1 MHVVCTL
8 WNGHLKYSACPHRVC
23 MQYTSTC
30 AKRCPHIHNTRFIL
44 SIFLFVFRLA
54 EVVFCC
60 CDISSIHITHTAN
73 VCIHFSQP
81 CVFYLFGKYILFSVR
96 ISSIC
101 VDLCMWIVF
110 LLLLLV
116 AVVCWVLCQISTH
129 EHDTHF
135 IRRWS
140 DRWFEAKK
148 VQKTMH
154 GHQTMDMVDNTE
166 RAGDRAM
173 ERVSEWTVS

>member
-1 MHVVCTL
+1 MSTHTQHTL
-8 WNGHLKYSACPHRVC
+8 FSLY
-23 MQYTSTC
+23 
-30 AKRCPHIHNTRFIL
+30 
-44 SIFLFVFRLA
+44 LFVRFSFSWSCVLLLWYI
-54 EVVFCC
+54 EYT
-60 CDISSIHITHTAN
+60 HYTHTAN

-154 GHQTMDMVDNTE
+154 GHRTMDMVDNTE